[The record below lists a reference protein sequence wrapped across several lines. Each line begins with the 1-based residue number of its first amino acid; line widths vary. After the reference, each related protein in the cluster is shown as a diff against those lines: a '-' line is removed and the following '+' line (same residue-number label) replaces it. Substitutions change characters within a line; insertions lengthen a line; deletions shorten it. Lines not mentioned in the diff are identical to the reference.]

1 MKTTVQEDSTD
12 QFMTMLVPCSSTSG
26 QVQDISSELGSK
38 TDTPRFLVT
47 LNIGIGDAVS
57 VGLRAIDEIIKND
70 PEASGKID
78 VLCSR
83 FQAEVFKYDPR
94 VNRIIQS
101 DANFW
106 PEISLKQRV
115 IGFLDP
121 KIAQLAQFLHDRHYE
136 AVLPAMAAPELYF
149 RLDAHMM
156 YPDFLMLRKD
166 FSAGLHGRS
175 HGTIGVIIRRMVDRY
190 FGNKL
195 PEPDP
200 DEDAILY
207 ISEKEVRRAI
217 KLAASIKERAHLAT
231 EQCTLL
237 LVAPD
242 SASIVSR
249 PPTKLLIAALEQA
262 LEQRPRLIAHIL
274 PSYSDPVHSEAL
286 LHALAPRFGDRV
298 SLMPAEPR
306 PTVLET
312 TALIDEADIFLS
324 GDTGLMHLA
333 AAYKRLAPG
342 EDPRFS
348 PRNRVKMITI
358 FGGTNPDIY
367 GYPGRAVIVGRG
379 RKEQTAFRPGV
390 AKEGYDPQG
399 RDLFD
404 HIAPEEVAGA
414 IVSQVDASP

>member
-1 MKTTVQEDSTD
+1 MKTTIQEDSTE
-12 QFMTMLVPCSSTSG
+12 QFMTMMAPCSPT
-26 QVQDISSELGSK
+26 SSELGGK

-78 VLCSR
+78 ILCSR

-94 VNRIIQS
+94 VNRIIQT

-106 PEISLKQRV
+106 PEISLKQRFK
-115 IGFLDP
+115 GFFMDQ
-121 KIAQLAQFLHDRHYE
+121 KIARLAQFLHDRHYE

-149 RLDAHMM
+149 RLDTHMM
-156 YPDFLMLRKD
+156 YPNFLMLRKD

-175 HGTIGVIIRRMVDRY
+175 HGTIGVIIRRMVDKY
-190 FGNKL
+190 FGDRL
-195 PEPDP
+195 PEPNP

-207 ISEKEVRRAI
+207 LSTKEMRGAI
-217 KLAASIKERAHLAT
+217 KLAASIKEHARIAE

-242 SASIVSR
+242 SASVVSR
-249 PPTKLLIAALEQA
+249 PPTKLLINALEQA
-262 LEQRPRLIAHIL
+262 LEQCPQVVAHIL
-274 PSYSDPVHSEAL
+274 PSYSDAMHSEAL
-286 LHALAPRFGDRV
+286 LHALALRFGDRV

-306 PTVLET
+306 QTVLET
-312 TALIDEADIFLS
+312 TALIDQADVFLS

-333 AAYKRLAPG
+333 ATHKRLTPG
-342 EDPRFS
+342 EDLRFS
-348 PRNRVKMITI
+348 PRNRLKMITI

-367 GYPGRAVIVGRG
+367 GYPRHSIIVGRG
-379 RKEQTAFRPGV
+379 RKEQLAFRPGI

-399 RDLFD
+399 HDLFD
-404 HIAPEEVAGA
+404 HITPQEVAAA
-414 IVSQVDASP
+414 IISQVDA